1 MKRIA
6 CASYAGSR
14 SLGVRSCAAEAADL
28 NHVNERNHLPSEHKL
43 ETQGLSEAEAALRLK
58 TEGYNELPSA
68 KPRSPFAIALDVVRE
83 PMFLLLVAC
92 AVIYLFL
99 GDREEALMLASAVLV
114 VMGITFYQE
123 RKTERTLEA
132 LRDLSSPRALVIR
145 DGEQKRIAG
154 REVVLG
160 DLLILAEGDRVPADS
175 ILLSG
180 LNVVA
185 DESLLTGEAVAV
197 RKVASSE
204 GRDMERPGG
213 DDLPFVYSGTL
224 IVQGRGMALVKA
236 TGTRT
241 EIGKIGKSLQS
252 VGQEATL
259 LQQSTKRLVRAFA
272 TVGLSLCLVVVLIY
286 GLTRGSW
293 LNGLLAG
300 ITMAI
305 SMIPEEFPV
314 VLTIFLALGAWRIAQ
329 KNVLTHRVPAIETL
343 GAATALCVDKTG
355 TLTQNRMSVSKL
367 SMGKTLLDVSTETL
381 PKMSD
386 AFAELMMFS
395 VLASQPDP
403 FDPMEKAIHQLEEQ
417 SHSEGEA
424 SRSNWHLMRQYPLS
438 PQLLAMSHVWQAPG
452 NPNRIV
458 AAKGAPEAI
467 GALCD
472 FDASQKEALNIEVK
486 ALAEQGLRV
495 LAVAKCLYVQEIL
508 PEEQQAFAFTFL
520 GLIGLADPVRPT
532 VAPAIKECYSAGIR
546 VIMITGDYPETARS
560 IARQIGLQSPEE
572 VITGQELT
580 QISEETL
587 QQRIRAVNIFARVM
601 PEQKLF
607 LVNALKA
614 AGEVVAMTGDGVNDA
629 PALKAAHIGIAM
641 GKRGTDV
648 AREAADLVLLDDDF
662 SSIVQAIRLG
672 RRIYTNIKDAMAY
685 IMAIHVPIAGLS
697 LFPVLF
703 GWPLILLPV
712 HIVFLEL
719 IIDPAC
725 SVVFEAEPEEA
736 EIMHRPPRDP
746 KEPLFTRRA
755 VGLSLLQGASV
766 LLIVLCVFRIA
777 LYRGQ
782 GELDARAL
790 TYTTLV
796 LANLGLILTNLS
808 WSHTIIKTLR
818 MPNKAL
824 WWVLGGVLASVGLVL
839 YVPFLR
845 NLFRFSFLHPI
856 DLAICLSAGVISIVW
871 FEVFKLLRHR

>member
-1 MKRIA
+1 MIQD
-6 CASYAGSR
+6 
-14 SLGVRSCAAEAADL
+14 GVPETSGLSHPEAAI
-28 NHVNERNHLPSEHKL
+28 
-43 ETQGLSEAEAALRLK
+43 RLQQY
-58 TEGYNELPSA
+58 GFNELNSA
-68 KPRSPFAIALDVVRE
+68 KPRSLFAIALDVARE

-99 GDREEALMLASAVLV
+99 GDREEALMLASAVFV

-145 DGEQKRIAG
+145 DGEQQRIAG
-154 REVVLG
+154 REVVPG
-160 DLLILAEGDRVPADS
+160 DLVVLAEGDRVPADA

-180 LNVVA
+180 HNVSV
-185 DESLLTGEAVAV
+185 DESLLTGESVAV
-197 RKVASSE
+197 RKVASAE
-204 GRDMERPGG
+204 TGVMERPGG

-224 IVQGRGMALVKA
+224 VVQGRGIALVKE

-241 EIGKIGKSLQS
+241 EIGKIGKSLQT
-252 VGQEATL
+252 VGQEPTL
-259 LQQSTKRLVRAFA
+259 LQRSTKRLVRTFA
-272 TVGLSLCLVVVLIY
+272 AIGLSLCLVVVLVY

-314 VLTIFLALGAWRIAQ
+314 VLTIFLAIGAWRIARN
-329 KNVLTHRVPAIETL
+329 NVLTRRVPAIETL

-367 SMGKTLLDVSTETL
+367 SIDGTVVDVTEEKL
-381 PKMSD
+381 PE
-386 AFAELMMFS
+386 AFAELVTFG

-403 FDPMEKAIHQLEEQ
+403 FDPMEKAIHLLGAQTLAPAEE
-417 SHSEGEA
+417 
-424 SRSNWHLMRQYPLS
+424 SRKDWLLVRQYALS
-438 PQLLAMSHVWQAPG
+438 PQLLAMSHVWQAPEH
-452 NPNRIV
+452 PYRIV

-467 GALCD
+467 AALCHLD
-472 FDASQKEALNIEVK
+472 ESRVASLNLEIEAL
-486 ALAEQGLRV
+486 ARQGLRV
-495 LAVAKCLYVQEIL
+495 LAVAKQIHEEETL
-508 PEEQQAFAFTFL
+508 PDEQHAFPFTYL
-520 GLIGLADPVRPT
+520 GLIGLADPVRST
-532 VAPAIKECYSAGIR
+532 VAPALKECYSAGIR
-546 VIMITGDYPETARS
+546 VIMITGDYPDTARS
-560 IARQIGLQSPEE
+560 IARQIGMHSPQE
-572 VITGQELT
+572 VITGQELI
-580 QISEETL
+580 QMSEEAL
-587 QQRIRAVNIFARVM
+587 RNRIRSVNIFARVM
-601 PEQKLF
+601 PEQKLL

-614 AGEVVAMTGDGVNDA
+614 GGEVVAMTGDGVNDA
-629 PALKAAHIGIAM
+629 PALKSAHIGIAM

-648 AREAADLVLLDDDF
+648 AREAAGLVLLDDDF
-662 SSIVQAIRLG
+662 SSIVHAIRLG

-697 LFPVLF
+697 LLPVLF

-725 SVVFEAEPEEA
+725 SVVFEAEPEEPDT
-736 EIMHRPPRDP
+736 MQRPPRDP

-755 VGLSLLQGASV
+755 LGLSLLQGASV
-766 LLIVLCVFRIA
+766 LFVVLAVYCIA

-796 LANLGLILTNLS
+796 IANLALILTNLS
-808 WSHTIIKTLR
+808 WSRTIAKTLR
-818 MPNKAL
+818 TQNKAL
-824 WWVLGGVLASVGLVL
+824 WWVLGGVLISVGVVL
-839 YVPFLR
+839 YVPLLR
-845 NLFRFSFLHPI
+845 GLFRFSFLHPI
-856 DLAICLSAGVISIVW
+856 DLVICLTAGVLSILW
-871 FEVFKLLRHR
+871 FEAFKIIRARQQSNKGDARGGARLGAQPGNGISKVDHG